1 MITKRETLPD
11 WEFVGGVTQEYDFT
25 LRAENGYYYDIPG
38 ATASLAIA
46 PFANQQ
52 AAVVVK
58 SGAIIA
64 NAAGANCIAHFL
76 LDKNDTVN
84 LHGKFIYQITV
95 KNTDGTIA
103 PPMRGRMFIIENI
116 DKAFVN

>member
-1 MITKRETLPD
+1 MITKYETLPD

-38 ATASLAIA
+38 ATASLAVS
-46 PFANQQ
+46 PFVNQ
-52 AAVVVK
+52 AEPVFVK
-58 SGAIIA
+58 SGSIVA
-64 NAAGANCIAHFL
+64 NSAGANCIVRFL
-76 LDKNDTVN
+76 LDAGDTVN

-116 DKAFVN
+116 DKDFVG